1 MNGSLSGKTAVV
13 TGGAQGVGKGVV
25 GSLLG
30 KGARVVLADINLEGA
45 RATAEE
51 LDPSGARAYAVPLDV
66 RSEQSFRDALDAA
79 EQRFGPIDALVNN
92 AARTSATGIWEITA
106 EEWDDVQA
114 VNLRG
119 AFFGCRAAGERM
131 RGRGGRIVNL
141 VSLAG
146 QWGRSPTGIHYAA
159 SKAGI
164 IGLTRV
170 FANALAAEGV
180 TVNAVAPSVIDGP
193 QVRAMPDERIAGY
206 VAATIPLG
214 RVGQPREVGDAIAFL
229 VSDEASFI
237 TGVTLDVNGGAL
249 MR

>member
-1 MNGSLSGKTAVV
+1 VNGNLTGKTAVV
-13 TGGAQGVGKGVV
+13 TGAAQGIGRAAVTSLLARGAQ
-25 GSLLG
+25 
-30 KGARVVLADINLEGA
+30 VVLADINLDGA
-45 RATAEE
+45 REAA
-51 LDPSGARAYAVPLDV
+51 LDADPSGAQAYAVALDV

-79 EQRFGPIDALVNN
+79 EQQFGPIDALVNN
-92 AARTSATGIWEITA
+92 AARTSATSIWEITA

-119 AFFGCRAAGERM
+119 AFFGCRVAGERM
-131 RGRGGRIVNL
+131 RARGGRIVNV

-164 IGLTRV
+164 VGLTRV
-170 FANALAAEGV
+170 FANALAGDSV

-193 QVRAMPDERIAGY
+193 QVRAMPADRIARY
-206 VAATIPLG
+206 VEATIPLG

-237 TGVTLDVNGGAL
+237 TGATLDVNGGAL

>member
-1 MNGSLSGKTAVV
+1 MSTSLAGKTAVV
-13 TGGAQGVGKGVV
+13 TGGAQGVGRGVAA
-25 GSLLG
+25 SLLE
-30 KGARVVLADINLEGA
+30 KGARVVLADIEIEAAHAAAN
-45 RATAEE
+45 E
-51 LDPSGARAYAVPLDV
+51 LDPMGESVFAVPLDV
-66 RSEQSFRDALDAA
+66 RSEASFRAALDAA
-79 EQRFGPIDALVNN
+79 EQRFGPLDALVNN
-92 AARTSATGIWEITA
+92 AARTSATSIWEITA

-119 AFFGCRAAGERM
+119 AFFGCRLAGERM

-170 FANALAAEGV
+170 FANALAADGV
-180 TVNAVAPSVIDGP
+180 TVNAIAPSVIDGP
-193 QVRAMPDERIAGY
+193 QVRAMPEQTIARY
-206 VAATIPLG
+206 VEATIPLG

-229 VSDEASFI
+229 VSDESSFI